1 MPIGRPLVISLA
13 LWILVICGVLLVFE
27 IDLSIRVLCV
37 LGRGCGGSQQL
48 RDAGGVFIDVEF
60 GRRSEE

>member
-37 LGRGCGGSQQL
+37 LGRGCGGSQ
-48 RDAGGVFIDVEF
+48 
-60 GRRSEE
+60 